1 MTEKKTVS
9 VLLDPETLDEIR
21 ELQKKTDTFSR
32 SEFLRDVIERG
43 LKSKRKA
50 VK

>member
-21 ELQKKTDTFSR
+21 ELQKKTNTFSR
-32 SEFLRDVIERG
+32 SELLRDVIERG